1 MIEALSNDAAS
12 LRQEHRAEM
21 RKRAQARERSMLQ
34 ILKRYGIA
42 SRDILPNHDA
52 CLYHRERHEL
62 IGIYEHYALE
72 PFVIWAAKR

>member
-1 MIEALSNDAAS
+1 
-12 LRQEHRAEM
+12 
-21 RKRAQARERSMLQ
+21 MLQ

-52 CLYHRERHEL
+52 CLYHRERREL